1 MSTRDKVQC
10 LLAVIFVAVIV
21 GAAAIGVSP
30 KKIFALMVFVAFLV
44 AVVGAGAAGD
54 GKDDGFY

>member
-10 LLAVIFVAVIV
+10 LLAVIFVAGIV
-21 GAAAIGVSP
+21 GAAVIGVSP
-30 KKIFALMVFVAFLV
+30 RKIFALMVSVVFLV
-44 AVVGAGAAGD
+44 AMAAAGS